1 MEYLSSLFCQATR
14 LAAQAHDGAY
24 YAGSRMPYLLHALET
39 AQIVSSMTEDE
50 DVLAAAVL
58 HEAPEST
65 LNGEGEMRETVGS
78 HVTELVLAAA
88 AAGGAD
94 PEDRDRAC
102 QQAQVEALLA
112 ERRLEVKMIVLGDK
126 LSEVRLLQR
135 SWQRLGEQVWGRC
148 RCGREALGWYYQ
160 AMTDALQDLNAYP
173 VWHELAN
180 AVWELFWQERD
191 SEQLRFDMTAREMR
205 ELALF

>member
-58 HEAPEST
+58 HDAPERT
-65 LNGEGEMRETVGS
+65 LTGEGELRETVGS

-94 PEDRDRAC
+94 PEDRDRA
-102 QQAQVEALLA
+102 
-112 ERRLEVKMIVLGDK
+112 
-126 LSEVRLLQR
+126 
-135 SWQRLGEQVWGRC
+135 
-148 RCGREALGWYYQ
+148 
-160 AMTDALQDLNAYP
+160 
-173 VWHELAN
+173 
-180 AVWELFWQERD
+180 
-191 SEQLRFDMTAREMR
+191 
-205 ELALF
+205 